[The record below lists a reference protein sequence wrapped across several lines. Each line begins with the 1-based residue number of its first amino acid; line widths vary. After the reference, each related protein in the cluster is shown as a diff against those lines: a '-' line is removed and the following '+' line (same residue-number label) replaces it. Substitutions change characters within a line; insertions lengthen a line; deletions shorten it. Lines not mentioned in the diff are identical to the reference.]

1 MCGGV
6 CRGFVCNHFWTLS
19 ADVSLLLAIVATLL
33 FPPEFAL
40 FFGLF
45 SVVSFSCVALVF
57 LAIASP
63 PTLVGVGL
71 VSPPS
76 FAVTFTLSVAFA
88 VAFFSVATLTFAFG
102 SPPSVR

>member
-1 MCGGV
+1 MTSLLWC
-6 CRGFVCNHFWTLS
+6 LS
-19 ADVSLLLAIVATLL
+19 WFRLETTLLLAVVANWL
-33 FPPEFAL
+33 FPLVLAL

-45 SVVSFSCVALVF
+45 SVLSFSCVALVC

-63 PTLVGVGL
+63 PTLIGVGL

-88 VAFFSVATLTFAFG
+88 IAFVSAATLTFAFG
-102 SPPSVR
+102 SPPSV